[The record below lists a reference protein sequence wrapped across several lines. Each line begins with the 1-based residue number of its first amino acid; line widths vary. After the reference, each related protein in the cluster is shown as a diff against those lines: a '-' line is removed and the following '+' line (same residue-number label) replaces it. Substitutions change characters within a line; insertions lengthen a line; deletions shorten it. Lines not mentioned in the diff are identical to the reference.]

1 MKKILFVPAYS
12 GLAIMMLGIAFITFV
27 TIDYWLNPSSS
38 TGFEWVTPLLYLIA
52 GIVVTVGALLAVIAG
67 LIAKLKIFQR
77 YLLFM
82 SGLYLIFYC
91 AIVYFFWNRS
101 IESASVID
109 DIWSLILWSVLFVVP
124 VLVSVTGSLLIRR
137 SSP

>member
-91 AIVYFFWNRS
+91 AIV
-101 IESASVID
+101 
-109 DIWSLILWSVLFVVP
+109 
-124 VLVSVTGSLLIRR
+124 
-137 SSP
+137 